1 MLDNNLPYLLDRIQK
16 LGGVT
21 KAAHYYGISYHTLYA
36 VARGTRSLGEKSI
49 AAMLKADPSLSINK
63 LRSIKMKTNAIR
75 LVEAK

>member
-1 MLDNNLPYLLDRIQK
+1 MPDNNLHYLLIRIQK

-49 AAMLKADPSLSINK
+49 AAMLKADPSLSLNK
-63 LRSIKMKTNAIR
+63 LRGIKVKTNAVR
-75 LVEAK
+75 LVEAR